1 MISSQSFSKNSAFK
15 YFLAL
20 DEPVRFK
27 ALSSQRLETR
37 NTFLCLMIKDRH
49 VDTMIASENQ
59 GLALKN
65 LAMNCSRGMKMRRA
79 NVNSQRHLSNLLS
92 CAVMSSLKGFA
103 GDSPLA
109 GHVKRVLAADGQD
122 APHLNAAVVQNFERT
137 LFKISGEELGVLS
150 KEMNLLSRL
159 PESESSKVT
168 RLENSELNRQKSLPS
183 HLNHSEG
190 HALSPSALASRH
202 VSSLSDHKDKDVLR
216 GLVVISTDYDNRDA
230 YRRNFAH
237 YFDKSATREEPEHF
251 CSRAIFYASA
261 DGPRRVYSLPPD
273 LEGPSSSALST
284 KLNDLANKTAV
295 YPPAVDQELAS
306 ALLYVRNGGFASIF
320 LKERGI
326 AKILLPVKQT
336 DRQEIFGMINLASC
350 PYPLEYLFF
359 CYYYERRFGK
369 KSALIAGA
377 MKRNP
382 LFRDIPPA
390 TYRVI
395 NQTLNY
401 AKFVTGERFSIF
413 GESSDFGPIRETNRT
428 LLCPITAKSDDYEG
442 EWAAFKE
449 RMKQAK
455 RCNFVDMLLK
465 FNDSTLPK
473 IASRKDSEDAEEWPD
488 RKKFVFQPLPQV
500 SFTPKVFK
508 RPFLDLQACAKEFV
522 ARVPQKHA

>member
-20 DEPVRFK
+20 DEPVRFR

-49 VDTMIASENQ
+49 LDTTIVSENQ
-59 GLALKN
+59 SLALKN
-65 LAMNCSRGMKMRRA
+65 LALNCSRGMKMRRA

-109 GHVKRVLAADGQD
+109 SHVKQILESDGQD
-122 APHLNAAVVQNFERT
+122 VPHLNPVSILNFEKT
-137 LFKISGEELGVLS
+137 LLKHSGEELGALS
-150 KEMNLLSRL
+150 RDMNLLSRL

-168 RLENSELNRQKSLPS
+168 RQENSELTRQKSLPLQ
-183 HLNHSEG
+183 LNQSEG
-190 HALSPSALASRH
+190 PSLSPAALASRSIN
-202 VSSLSDHKDKDVLR
+202 VLSEPKDRDVLR

-230 YRRNFAH
+230 LRRNFAQF
-237 YFDKSATREEPEHF
+237 FDKAAAREEPEHF
-251 CSRAIFYASA
+251 CSRAVFYSTA

-273 LEGPSSSALST
+273 LEGPSTSALSA
-284 KLNDLANKTAV
+284 KLNDLANRTAV

-336 DRQEIFGMINLASC
+336 DRQEIFGMTNLASC

-382 LFRDIPPA
+382 LFREIPPA

-455 RCNFVDMLLK
+455 RCNFVDMLLR

-473 IASRKDSEDAEEWPD
+473 IASRKDSEDEEEWPD

-500 SFTPKVFK
+500 SFTPKAFK